1 MNNNFSKEKIQF
13 YDKLGNKYYHA
24 LQKYTRKYPN
34 FKDFKKNVI
43 NWLFSNDEETRM
55 ILCSVEIKKYTN
67 IIKEAYNEHDQSPFA
82 KFYLKDSEDEKEIK
96 LFHINNSKLVNN
108 NSYDYYSKEINLI
121 KDIKFYQ
128 CESPI
133 NDYSKY
139 SNYFTFFNVLKNQIN
154 FINTSDYFTDD
165 KFLENPTKI
174 INEFNKN
181 FKFPEWIFINNTPE
195 NAETFVDKQSKVN
208 IINFYS
214 LPKLILALLEQ
225 VLSIRYLIYYDTN
238 NFESILSSV
247 YLYELF
253 QKRNQI
259 ITYLTQKEK
268 KFSYIYFKLD
278 ELATNLY
285 NDKELKEFIDSKRIK
300 ETAIFNIDNIEIYF
314 NEEDDL
320 NSIKLE
326 GNNFFNQ
333 FLKNNAPKDFID
345 FFLLINIKQLFTYD
359 DFYFRG
365 IFEKIYETFLNQNLK
380 DLILGEEKEKEKGN
394 KKKRKKKKK
403 KNEKNEDNKLNFEN
417 ENKQKGNDKNIDFG
431 DEVSK
436 ILSESN
442 INEDKAPIII
452 NKNKGEEIKIKNN
465 IKEANKKEK
474 VTINVNLINDEERI
488 LITSFIK
495 NLIYESSLKAIKQL
509 EYQKNIMIKNEKK
522 KNKEFFLF
530 DATEKSKKK
539 KKNKEN
545 DIKINEN
552 KLSPNENKE
561 IIEKNAEGN
570 NINEFNK
577 LKETIPL
584 HINSMT
590 FNSIKNENKKIIN
603 NNNVI
608 KQENLFLYEKKDK
621 NKLSKYFKI
630 LHVSIEEYYNT
641 LEEFLIIQRKI
652 KAELV
657 NYFSSIIKIVYQNS
671 ELLVYGSSLY
681 NLDIDTSDLDLSIS
695 TKEEITLKDLE
706 KYLKENNKNDQYTK
720 INGIFSA
727 SVPIIKLEIDYLKL
741 ENNEIQKLYQLL
753 TNTKYYKIYSNS
765 ENNHY
770 MNKVNIDIS
779 LNSINQKQI
788 EFIKNSLIDYP
799 MMRPLIKIIKKI
811 LQLKN
816 MNNSYHGGMSSY
828 CLFLLIYSYIKL
840 YFKQIDNNEYYKYGL
855 LLIGVISFYINY
867 IDFNYTLIDPCADNP
882 FIIDYNLETFPTIIE
897 PISKQNA
904 AKTIY
909 KIFDVLNCLR
919 DVYEDIITIIE
930 NNENKN
936 DNLIIKLMNK
946 YSNEQTYDF

>member
-1 MNNNFSKEKIQF
+1 MNNNFFFFQIQF

-24 LQKYTRKYPN
+24 LQKYKRKYPDIKN
-34 FKDFKKNVI
+34 FKKNVI

-55 ILCSVEIKKYTN
+55 ILCSIENKKYTN

-181 FKFPEWIFINNTPE
+181 FKFPEWIFINNIPE

-208 IINFYS
+208 ISYFYS

-225 VLSIRYLIYYDTN
+225 VLSIRYLLYYDTN
-238 NFESILSSV
+238 NFKSILSSV

-259 ITYLTQKEK
+259 ITYLSPKEK

-285 NDKELKEFIDSKRIK
+285 NDEELKEFIDSKRIK

-431 DEVSK
+431 DEVLK

-474 VTINVNLINDEERI
+474 VKINVNLINDEERI

-495 NLIYESSLKAIKQL
+495 NLIYEYSLKAIKQL
-509 EYQKNIMIKNEKK
+509 EYKKNIMIKNEKK
-522 KNKEFFLF
+522 K
-530 DATEKSKKK
+530 KKK
-539 KKNKEN
+539 
-545 DIKINEN
+545 
-552 KLSPNENKE
+552 
-561 IIEKNAEGN
+561 
-570 NINEFNK
+570 
-577 LKETIPL
+577 
-584 HINSMT
+584 
-590 FNSIKNENKKIIN
+590 
-603 NNNVI
+603 
-608 KQENLFLYEKKDK
+608 
-621 NKLSKYFKI
+621 
-630 LHVSIEEYYNT
+630 
-641 LEEFLIIQRKI
+641 
-652 KAELV
+652 
-657 NYFSSIIKIVYQNS
+657 
-671 ELLVYGSSLY
+671 
-681 NLDIDTSDLDLSIS
+681 
-695 TKEEITLKDLE
+695 
-706 KYLKENNKNDQYTK
+706 
-720 INGIFSA
+720 
-727 SVPIIKLEIDYLKL
+727 
-741 ENNEIQKLYQLL
+741 
-753 TNTKYYKIYSNS
+753 
-765 ENNHY
+765 
-770 MNKVNIDIS
+770 
-779 LNSINQKQI
+779 
-788 EFIKNSLIDYP
+788 
-799 MMRPLIKIIKKI
+799 
-811 LQLKN
+811 
-816 MNNSYHGGMSSY
+816 
-828 CLFLLIYSYIKL
+828 
-840 YFKQIDNNEYYKYGL
+840 
-855 LLIGVISFYINY
+855 
-867 IDFNYTLIDPCADNP
+867 
-882 FIIDYNLETFPTIIE
+882 
-897 PISKQNA
+897 
-904 AKTIY
+904 
-909 KIFDVLNCLR
+909 
-919 DVYEDIITIIE
+919 
-930 NNENKN
+930 
-936 DNLIIKLMNK
+936 
-946 YSNEQTYDF
+946 